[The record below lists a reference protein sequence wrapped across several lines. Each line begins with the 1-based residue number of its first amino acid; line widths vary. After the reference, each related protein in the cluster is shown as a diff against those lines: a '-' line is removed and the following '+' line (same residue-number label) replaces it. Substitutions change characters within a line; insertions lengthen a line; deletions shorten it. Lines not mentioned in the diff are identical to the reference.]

1 MYVCMYLHYQ
11 SEIWTLNFFFF
22 PTFSTA
28 DTGDIKYKSK
38 ISVSMQG
45 SITLNMLFMKGS
57 YCEEFQQ
64 KTCFELFYT
73 FITSSIFPC
82 VLMPSARNCSQ

>member
-64 KTCFELFYT
+64 KTCLSYFTLSLLPPY
-73 FITSSIFPC
+73 FPVC
-82 VLMPSARNCSQ
+82 